1 MGILCSVSFLA
12 GCLRGMSPNIV
23 AWGNQNKKK
32 SRPMIDLLTALP
44 AATDSALIFIMNRS
58 YVFRGSSTFR
68 LGPIGLCCDVKNI
81 NYTCQQ
87 NTHLM
92 RSEEK
97 GWMG

>member
-1 MGILCSVSFLA
+1 
-12 GCLRGMSPNIV
+12 
-23 AWGNQNKKK
+23 
-32 SRPMIDLLTALP
+32 MIDLLTALP

-97 GWMG
+97 GWIG